1 MAPIPDDFTRRLLV
15 DAGIGPGLR
24 VLDIG
29 CGHGEV
35 TRLVRE
41 LVGKTG
47 EVVGVD
53 RDAAP
58 LAAARVAAEG
68 RGEANVTFLQGDFA
82 ALPAGLRAFDAAV
95 GRRVLMYQPDAAS
108 AVMQLTRS
116 VRPGGL
122 VVLQEHD
129 ATMTPASRVAMPLH
143 ARAQG
148 WVWRTVE
155 REGADTHMGF
165 GLHAALTAAGL
176 VVEHVRAEALLQLP
190 ETQGT
195 VGAIVRAVLP
205 RIFAQGVAT
214 AEEVDIAT
222 LDERLD
228 AERIATNTTYAADM
242 MFGAWARIPARG

>member
-1 MAPIPDDFTRRLLV
+1 MAPIPDDFTLRLLV

-41 LVGKTG
+41 LVGERG

-53 RDAAP
+53 RDAGP
-58 LAAARVAAEG
+58 LAAARAAAQS

-82 ALPAGLRAFDAAV
+82 ALPTGLPAFDAAV
-95 GRRVLMYQPDAAS
+95 GRRVLMYQPDAVS
-108 AVMQLTRS
+108 AVRGLARG

-122 VVLQEHD
+122 MVFQEHD

-148 WVWRTVE
+148 WLWRTVE
-155 REGADTHMGF
+155 REGADIHMGF
-165 GLHAALTAAGL
+165 GLHTALTAAGL
-176 VVEHVRAEALLQLP
+176 TVEHVRAEALLQLP
-190 ETQGT
+190 EARGP

-205 RIFAQGVAT
+205 RIVAQGVAT
-214 AEEVDIAT
+214 AEEIDIDT

-228 AERIATNTTYAADM
+228 AERLATNTTYAADM
-242 MFGAWARIPARG
+242 MFGAWARTSVRS